1 MFEDQPVDD
10 DVPCLR
16 VPKLKGNSKYQQE
29 SSFEDMDM
37 DDDENISSKIQLLE
51 RDEKHF
57 KKQIRLNSKKY
68 KNVSVGLI

>member
-16 VPKLKGNSKYQQE
+16 VPKLKGNLKWQEE

-37 DDDENISSKIQLLE
+37 DDHENISSKI
-51 RDEKHF
+51 
-57 KKQIRLNSKKY
+57 
-68 KNVSVGLI
+68 